1 MSEELSPGARHV
13 RVRVEMVLEIAEPD
27 ELVSAAWSRIESDEL
42 MPAEEREEAAR
53 AVSRDEAEAVA
64 YLIDPV
70 DLVDEVPGVVLAQA
84 SWSSERAA
92 FDPDLAWDGADA
104 DLDGDLD
111 EDADLDGDL
120 AGGLDEDGL
129 DALGEGPDD
138 GGLDEDALDHEE
150 WGDEPA
156 ADPFTDRPGRP
167 DRLDG
172 LDRPEGHEERG
183 R

>member
-1 MSEELSPGARHV
+1 
-13 RVRVEMVLEIAEPD
+13 MVLEIAEPD

-92 FDPDLAWDGADA
+92 FDPELAWDGV
-104 DLDGDLD
+104 DGDLD
-111 EDADLDGDL
+111 DDDLDDGFGGGLDGGFDGEASEVL
-120 AGGLDEDGL
+120 DEDGLNALGEGPDDDGLDEDGL
-129 DALGEGPDD
+129 DHEELTDELDGPD
-138 GGLDEDALDHEE
+138 
-150 WGDEPA
+150 
-156 ADPFTDRPGRP
+156 GR
-167 DRLDG
+167 
-172 LDRPEGHEERG
+172 ER
-183 R
+183 